1 MNETLKKILSEV
13 EEHAKA
19 VDALFTKEDVE
30 LGKDAAYKM
39 SDADRKAII
48 DHNKA
53 KEALEVQAGEL
64 QEMEAIKNGNRATLK
79 GLRDPQRPTLPD
91 GGDPTQQ
98 TESKGRKSLG
108 QQFLDDPQFKEWLA
122 KVAPDGRVPD
132 NLKGFTSPPVQF
144 KDLLTGASDAAAGAL
159 VFNDIKPFVALPYRP
174 ITILDLITVG
184 TTGSDTVE
192 YPREVSRTNAA
203 APVAEATAAGGGS
216 GAKPESALVLEK
228 VTTAVKTIAHWIPA
242 TKRALSDAGQLRTLI
257 DAFLRQGLQE
267 KLADQ
272 VLTGSG
278 VGENLTGILNTTG
291 ISTQAYVATGQP
303 LLTTTR
309 KARTTAQVT
318 GKARPTGYVFNPT
331 DWEAIDLLTDNE
343 GKYYFGGPS
352 MLGVPRLWGLPVAE
366 EEGLTVGRGLTGD
379 LRLAVLWNRE
389 QSSISVSDSHS
400 DFFIRNL
407 VAILAEMRAAFGV
420 LRPAGLVDID
430 LTP

>member
-1 MNETLKKILSEV
+1 MNPKVKKIN
-13 EEHAKA
+13 EEIATHVKA
-19 VDALFTKEDVE
+19 VDDAFAAEDAE
-30 LGKDAAYKM
+30 LGKDPSYSMPAAK
-39 SDADRKAII
+39 RQEII
-48 DHNKA
+48 EHNK
-53 KEALEVQAGEL
+53 KREELEVQAQEL
-64 QEMEAIKNGNRATLK
+64 QELDEVRSGNKAAGGRLAE
-79 GLRDPQRPTLPD
+79 PQRGVLP
-91 GGDPTQQ
+91 GGAREP
-98 TESKGRKSLG
+98 EAKARKSIG
-108 QQFLDDPQFKEWLA
+108 EQFLESPQFKEWL
-122 KVAPDGRVPD
+122 KEMGGTDGYISD
-132 NLKGFTSPPVQF
+132 SKKGLNSPPVQF
-144 KDLLTGASDAAAGAL
+144 KDLITGLSDTSGGAL
-159 VFNDIKPFVALPYRP
+159 VQNDFKPFIALPYRP
-174 ITILDLITVG
+174 LTILDLITVG

>member
-1 MNETLKKILSEV
+1 MNPKVKKLN
-13 EEHAKA
+13 EEIATHVKA
-19 VDALFTKEDVE
+19 VDDAFAAEDTE
-30 LGKDAAYKM
+30 LGKDPNYSMPAAK
-39 SDADRKAII
+39 RQEII
-48 DHNKA
+48 EHNK
-53 KEALEVQAGEL
+53 KREELEVQAQQL
-64 QEMEAIKNGNRATLK
+64 QELDEVRTGNKAAGGRLAE
-79 GLRDPQRPTLPD
+79 PQRGVLP
-91 GGDPTQQ
+91 GGAREP
-98 TESKGRKSLG
+98 EAKASKSIGE
-108 QQFLDDPQFKEWLA
+108 QFLESEDFKAWM
-122 KVAPDGRVPD
+122 KSVAPDGYISD
-132 NLKGFTSPPVQF
+132 SKKGLNSPPVQF
-144 KDLLTGASDAAAGAL
+144 KDLITGLSDASGGAL
-159 VFNDIKPFVALPYRP
+159 VQNDFKPFIALPYRP
-174 ITILDLITVG
+174 ITILDLITIG

-203 APVAEATAAGGGS
+203 APVAEAMAAGGGT

-352 MLGVPRLWGLPVAE
+352 VLGVPRLWGLPVAE
-366 EEGLTVGRGLTGD
+366 EEGLTAGRGLTGD